1 MSENIQSIANGSFV
15 LGNTNELTFSAGPGI
30 SITQPSE
37 GTVRIGTDSNDWID
51 VRNEV
56 SYNTNLIA
64 AGGFNIYYNKF
75 LKLVV
80 MSCDVNVKAGSEG
93 INFMSWTNRLKPVI
107 KNFSLGAGLNLW
119 VGEYNLNQHAGAA
132 QRWLGGTWCWPVEGE

>member
-1 MSENIQSIANGSFV
+1 MSQIYNGSFL
-15 LGNTNELTFSAGPGI
+15 LGNTSATNFVAGPGI
-30 SITQPSE
+30 KIDSPSA
-37 GTVRIGTDSNDWID
+37 GSVRIGTDGNEWID

-56 SYNTNLIA
+56 NYNTNLIA

-93 INFMSWTNRLKPVI
+93 ITFMSWTNRLKPVI
-107 KNFSLGAGLNLW
+107 KNFSLGTGLNLW
-119 VGEYNLNQHAGAA
+119 VGEYNLNQNSAA
-132 QRWLGGTWCWPVEGE
+132 TQRWLGGTWCWPVEGE